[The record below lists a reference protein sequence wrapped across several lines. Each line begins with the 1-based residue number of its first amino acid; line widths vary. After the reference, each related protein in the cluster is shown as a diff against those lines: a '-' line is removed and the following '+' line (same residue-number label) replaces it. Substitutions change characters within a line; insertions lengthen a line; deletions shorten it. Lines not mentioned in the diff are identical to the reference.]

1 MTKNGLQKLT
11 HKELKIK
18 TQTTQKSVMIAQM
31 INVIEIGRE
40 NQRSSLNENKLRRKT
55 NMADMKQR
63 QHLNYRLKS

>member
-31 INVIEIGRE
+31 INVIEIAR
-40 NQRSSLNENKLRRKT
+40 
-55 NMADMKQR
+55 
-63 QHLNYRLKS
+63 